1 MVTTAPHPDPR
12 PDQEDQPDQQETAR
26 APKRGDWSTW
36 RGASVA
42 IIVLSTLALH
52 PDAPGGLPGGRTVLY
67 PRSYG
72 QAFHTEGGWETWTQD
87 DGSEHLQVGDLHILL
102 RRPDPPPRVVEVP
115 FEFDDQALG
124 TWPVAHPQSLA
135 GAHPQS
141 LAGAHPQSLAGAHP
155 QSLAGAHPQSLA
167 GAHPQSLAGAHPQ
180 SLAGCAS
187 PVSCRCASPVSC
199 RLRIPSLLPVRI
211 PSLLPVRI
219 PSLLPVRI
227 PSLLPVRIPSLLPV
241 AHPQSLAGC
250 ASPVSCRCASP
261 VSCRCAS
268 PVSCRL
274 RIPSLL
280 PVRIP
285 SLLPVSSPRQRR
297 RAISDAGRTGSEE
310 GGCWDSRT
318 TDPGVIRGMPG
329 PHNGSERAGPRPE
342 CRGSDSFRGTMI
354 HGGRSSPDTAG
365 TRGTGS
371 APP

>member
-36 RGASVA
+36 RGESVA

-67 PRSYG
+67 TRSYG

-135 GAHPQS
+135 G
-141 LAGAHPQSLAGAHP
+141 
-155 QSLAGAHPQSLA
+155 
-167 GAHPQSLAGAHPQ
+167 
-180 SLAGCAS
+180 
-187 PVSCRCASPVSC
+187 
-199 RLRIPSLLPVRI
+199 
-211 PSLLPVRI
+211 
-219 PSLLPVRI
+219 
-227 PSLLPVRIPSLLPV
+227 
-241 AHPQSLAGC
+241 
-250 ASPVSCRCASP
+250 
-261 VSCRCAS
+261 CAS

-310 GGCWDSRT
+310 GGYWDSRT

>member
-36 RGASVA
+36 RGESVA
-42 IIVLSTLALH
+42 IIVLSTLAHH

-67 PRSYG
+67 TRSYG

-115 FEFDDQALG
+115 FEFDDQALD
-124 TWPVAHPQSLA
+124 TWPV
-135 GAHPQS
+135 
-141 LAGAHPQSLAGAHP
+141 AHPQSLAGAHP

-187 PVSCRCASPVSC
+187 PVSCR
-199 RLRIPSLLPVRI
+199 L
-211 PSLLPVRI
+211 
-219 PSLLPVRI
+219 RI

-241 AHPQSLAGC
+241 AHPQSLAG
-250 ASPVSCRCASP
+250 AHPQSLAGCASP

-310 GGCWDSRT
+310 GGYWDSRT